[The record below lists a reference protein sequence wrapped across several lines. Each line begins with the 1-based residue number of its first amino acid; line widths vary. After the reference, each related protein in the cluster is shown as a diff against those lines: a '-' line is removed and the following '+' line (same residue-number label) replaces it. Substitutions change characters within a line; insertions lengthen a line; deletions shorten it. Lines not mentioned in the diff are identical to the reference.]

1 MKFTVTLN
9 GEAVEGDVEPR
20 VLLAAYLREER
31 GLTGVKLSC
40 EAGIC
45 GACTVLM
52 DGLPVSSC
60 STLAVD
66 TDGCAVTT
74 IEGVGTTEALHPLQ
88 QAFASTVA
96 FQCGFCTPGMILALK
111 SLLDTAADPSRDEVV
126 EALEGNLCRCGTYP
140 AIIEAVARAVAATE
154 TSS

>member
-1 MKFTVTLN
+1 VKFTVTLN
-9 GEAVEGDVEPR
+9 GETVDDDVEPR
-20 VLLAAYLREER
+20 VLLAAYLREVR

-45 GACTVLM
+45 GACTVLV

-66 TDGCAVTT
+66 SDGCEVMT
-74 IEGVGTTEALHPLQ
+74 IEGLGTPEDLHPLQ
-88 QAFASTVA
+88 LAFASTVA

-111 SLLDTAADPSRDEVV
+111 SLLDTTPDPSRPQVV

-140 AIIEAVARAVAATE
+140 AIIDAVERAVDAMGEA
-154 TSS
+154 S

>member
-9 GEAVEGDVEPR
+9 GEVVDGDVEPR

-66 TDGCAVTT
+66 SDRCAVTT

-96 FQCGFCTPGMILALK
+96 FQCGFCTPGMVMAAVALLAENP
-111 SLLDTAADPSRDEVV
+111 DPTEDEDR
-126 EALEGNLCRCGTYP
+126 EGLEGNFCRCTGYHN
-140 AIIEAVARAVAATE
+140 IVRAVRAAAAAVGD
-154 TSS
+154 SA

>member
-9 GEAVEGDVEPR
+9 GEVVDGDVEPR
-20 VLLAAYLREER
+20 VLLAAFLREQR

-66 TDGCAVTT
+66 SDRCAVTT
-74 IEGVGTTEALHPLQ
+74 IEGVGTPDDLHPLQ

-111 SLLDTAADPSRDEVV
+111 SLLDTTAEPSREQVV

-140 AIIEAVARAVAATE
+140 AIVEAVARAVAAMD
-154 TSS
+154 SSS